1 MAKTVTIC
9 CKLPN
14 GITLDT
20 PLAPGKTVTL
30 KGANRETIIGAG
42 YGTTDV
48 DADFWE
54 VWKSTH
60 TTFQPLTS
68 GAIFEAKSRDDA
80 AAIAREQTER
90 KTGLERMPQKA
101 MGVKKVEA
109 E

>member
-1 MAKTVTIC
+1 MAATITIG

-20 PLAPGKTVTL
+20 PVAPGVSVTL
-30 KGANRETIIGAG
+30 KGANKELIINSG
-42 YGTTDV
+42 YGTTEV
-48 DADFWE
+48 DAKFWE
-54 VWKSTH
+54 AWKSTH
-60 TTFQPLTS
+60 AGFQPLTS
-68 GAIFEAKSRDDA
+68 GAIFEAKSQNDA